1 MRSLRWVIFAL
12 IVASLGG
19 GLGASQHDRGDDL
32 DGPLGAPRKHPPG
45 NPHGEYVVKI
55 TGGFTGSGTATVG
68 ATVSLHVKVTNKTGG
83 TGTLIANNLVL
94 DRGYFRGN
102 GMIMGTKCTIQGR
115 TDLSSGTDGEETD
128 RQATTGRIT
137 GTFLTEDGKVGRLV
151 AVQGTVG
158 S

>member
-1 MRSLRWVIFAL
+1 M

-32 DGPLGAPRKHPPG
+32 DGPFGSPKKHPPG
-45 NPHGEYVVKI
+45 NPHGNYVVKI
-55 TGGFTGSGTATVG
+55 TGGFIGSGTATVST
-68 ATVSLHVKVTNKTGG
+68 TVSLHVKVTNKTGG
-83 TGTLIANNLVL
+83 TGMLTANNLVL
-94 DRGYFRGN
+94 DRGYFRGS

-115 TDLSSGTDGEETD
+115 LDLSSGTDVEETD

-137 GTFLTEDGKVGRLV
+137 GTFQTDDGKVGRLV
-151 AVQGTVG
+151 AVQGAIG